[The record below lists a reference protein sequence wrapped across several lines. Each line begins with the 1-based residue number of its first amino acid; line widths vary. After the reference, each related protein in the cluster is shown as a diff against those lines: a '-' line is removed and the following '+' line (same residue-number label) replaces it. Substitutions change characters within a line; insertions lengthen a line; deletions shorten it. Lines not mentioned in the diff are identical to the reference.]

1 MERPL
6 SPVWPHMSFRNK
18 KSRTRQKWCSLKSFS
33 KQKLLSYFRA
43 VAVIFG
49 SGLQL
54 LCQRHTELC
63 FLWTV
68 LFFYVSDSVNKRLN
82 CRRDSSSLTFCC
94 LSFTLCTYYILHT
107 FCTVEPRVIGWM
119 WFCLGFFIHS
129 VWIVW
134 QMQRIPHILTLVF
147 LFLCLIRHLASLR
160 ISYQQPLHSSELGTR
175 VTELYNGIKICRLSK
190 S

>member
-1 MERPL
+1 MVFLKILFQTNCCPILEQ
-6 SPVWPHMSFRNK
+6 
-18 KSRTRQKWCSLKSFS
+18 RQSSLVQGCSCCVKGILNYVFYEQSS
-33 KQKLLSYFRA
+33 
-43 VAVIFG
+43 
-49 SGLQL
+49 
-54 LCQRHTELC
+54 
-63 FLWTV
+63 
-68 LFFYVSDSVNKRLN
+68 YVSDSVNKKLN

-94 LSFTLCTYYILHT
+94 LSFTLYTYYILHT